1 MHYELKLKEL
11 WMVLAL
17 LCVVTLEAWAQKE
30 PVTYLER
37 SWNIKDNVIVEET
50 KTCSDY
56 VEIDNQNCNNTG
68 FGYKYKDR
76 STPTW
81 YVVKKSIN
89 MRHFAVSGEVHLIL
103 CDGVEVRVPGITVT
117 TDKGEKRKT
126 ELHIHSQSNKTGQ
139 GKLITVATSS
149 GVPGIGTLPDSQPG
163 VIVIHGGDITARGAK
178 GAAGIGG
185 AACTGGWLPVT
196 KRSYAGDVII
206 YGGKIDSRG
215 GENGAGIGGG
225 SAYRGVGCHAG
236 TVTIYGGEITAVGGE
251 LAAGVGGGGNYNKI
265 QANKKDAST
274 FGGVITIYDGVLTAQ
289 GGHRAAG
296 IGAGNAKSGGKGA
309 DCGTLLIYGGSVKAN
324 GGAYGAGI
332 GGGCNGHGYSN
343 PVLING
349 GTVYATGGKD
359 AAGIGGGED
368 GRVGKLIVSGGFV
381 RAEGKGGSTGIGAG
395 DGNKMWIELHETKLE
410 GGKVIAVAGEDCK
423 GRVADKGGAIGYAK
437 GKSGKGHYKPWL
449 HIGDHQKV
457 TAGDSEFNLERTFTT
472 AERENA
478 CIWRNVAIIEPCEH
492 KNSKYIYI
500 DEKKHY
506 RQCTLCNY
514 KEEEIHTLKLGEDC
528 ICGKKFNNE
537 TDARTVATYESADGK
552 TYATG
557 EATTVLTGKEFVLP
571 KAKDVEGLIFM
582 GWIESSSKPSSIEMT
597 DTEFSDQKL
606 LSSGTLV
613 VANENLNYYARY
625 RYNFNTEWNWNDE
638 GTEASVTLSSPI
650 QGISNV
656 TLKATVTEDTEES
669 RPATET
675 EMGRHCYVAN
685 VDYTTAPDVI
695 YQFSD
700 SYSVD
705 YFNQVVVELDALAE
719 GNEEAIEEYNDKNA
733 GSVTIQNLTLKKDG
747 KLHPLCLP
755 FSLEKLAGTPLAEA
769 KLYYVDNSEITDG
782 QLKVDFKLQTEDGI
796 MAGEPYF
803 VKWDSGTDL
812 ESPTFQNAWM
822 RYFALKAY

>member
-149 GVPGIGTLPDSQPG
+149 EVPGIGTLPDSQPG

-225 SAYRGVGCHAG
+225 
-236 TVTIYGGEITAVGGE
+236 
-251 LAAGVGGGGNYNKI
+251 
-265 QANKKDAST
+265 
-274 FGGVITIYDGVLTAQ
+274 
-289 GGHRAAG
+289 
-296 IGAGNAKSGGKGA
+296 
-309 DCGTLLIYGGSVKAN
+309 
-324 GGAYGAGI
+324 
-332 GGGCNGHGYSN
+332 
-343 PVLING
+343 
-349 GTVYATGGKD
+349 
-359 AAGIGGGED
+359 ED
-368 GRVGKLIVSGGFV
+368 GRIGKLIVSGGFV

-395 DGNKMWIELHETKLE
+395 DGNKKWIELHETKIE

-582 GWIESSSKPSSIEMT
+582 GWIKSSSKPSSIEMT

-755 FSLEKLAGTPLAEA
+755 FSLEKLAGTPLAGA